1 MLKYSFRRILF
12 SIPVL
17 FVILLA
23 TFALGFY
30 GPGDPLRTFYGEEI
44 GEPDPA
50 AIERLRKIHGLDRPF
65 WVQFFDYIDGLPRG
79 DFGKSILD
87 RISVGRQMK
96 ASLTISAQLGGAAAV
111 LLLALGVPLGI
122 LAAVKQNTWADYVIV
137 GSTIAG
143 QSTPVFVLGPLLMI
157 VFVLWLDVMDTPVGW
172 DGFWNTKIIMPVF
185 LMALGPMLTVVRQ
198 MRSGV
203 LEVLGQTYVRTAR
216 AKGLAERRVISRHI
230 IKNAFTPVAT
240 CNRTHCCGTRHGSG
254 VRRAG
259 LCDSRIRILHS
270 ERLPG
275 TGLSGHHGRRRH
287 RLHPH
292 GFGQP
297 DSGPD
302 LRCSGP
308 EGKARLMSMSGNC
321 GTGESR

>member
-87 RISVGRQMK
+87 RIDVGRQIR

-122 LAAVKQNTWADYVIV
+122 LAAVKQNTWVDYVVV

-172 DGFWNTKIIMPVF
+172 DGFWNTKIIMPVC

-203 LEVLGQTYVRTAR
+203 LEVMGQTYVRTAR
-216 AKGLAERRVISRHI
+216 AKGLVERRVIARHI
-230 IKNAFTPVAT
+230 VKNAFTPVAT
-240 CNRTHCCGTRHGSG
+240 ATGLI
-254 VRRAG
+254 VAG
-259 LCDSRIRILHS
+259 LVTGVAFVELVFAI
-270 ERLPG
+270 PG
-275 TGLSGHHGRRRH
+275 FGFYTLSGFQGRDFPVIMAGAVIGSTLTITANLVVDLIYVALDPRV
-287 RLHPH
+287 RL
-292 GFGQP
+292 
-297 DSGPD
+297 
-302 LRCSGP
+302 
-308 EGKARLMSMSGNC
+308 E
-321 GTGESR
+321 

>member
-1 MLKYSFRRILF
+1 MLKYTFRRILF

-30 GPGDPLRTFYGEEI
+30 GPGDPLRTFYGEEL

-50 AIERLRKIHGLDRPF
+50 AIERLRKLHGLDRPF
-65 WVQFFDYIDGLPRG
+65 WTQFFDYIGGLLRG
-79 DFGKSILD
+79 DLGRSILD
-87 RISVGRQMK
+87 RISVGRQVK
-96 ASLTISAQLGGAAAV
+96 ATLTISAQLGGAAAV

-122 LAAVKQNTWADYVIV
+122 LAAVKQNTWVDYLVV
-137 GSTIAG
+137 GTTIAG

-157 VFVLWLDVMDTPVGW
+157 VFVLWLDVMNTPVGW
-172 DGFWNTKIIMPVF
+172 DGFWSTKVIMPVF

-203 LEVLGQTYVRTAR
+203 LETLGQGYVRTAR

-240 CNRTHCCGTRHGSG
+240 STGLI
-254 VRRAG
+254 VAG
-259 LCDSRIRILHS
+259 LVTGVAFVELVFAI
-270 ERLPG
+270 PG
-275 TGLSGHHGRRRH
+275 FGFYTLSGFQGRDFPVIMAGAVIGSSLTITANLVVDLTYAALDPRV
-287 RLHPH
+287 RL
-292 GFGQP
+292 G
-297 DSGPD
+297 
-302 LRCSGP
+302 
-308 EGKARLMSMSGNC
+308 
-321 GTGESR
+321 